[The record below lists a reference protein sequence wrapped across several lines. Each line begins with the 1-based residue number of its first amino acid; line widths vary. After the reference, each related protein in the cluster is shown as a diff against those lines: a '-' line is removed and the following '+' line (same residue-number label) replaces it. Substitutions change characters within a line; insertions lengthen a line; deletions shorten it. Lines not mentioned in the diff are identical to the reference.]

1 MSALVLARDEKDP
14 RRVNTA
20 INELAKGRSNAVGT
34 VTLAP
39 GAASTTVPA
48 KNCGAGSVVL
58 LSPLTAHAAAEIGN
72 GTIFVSAVAN
82 GAFTLA
88 HANNAQNDRTF
99 GFVCLG

>member
-34 VTLAP
+34 VTLATS
-39 GAASTTVPA
+39 AASTTVTA

-58 LSPLTAHAAAEIGN
+58 LSALTAHAAAELGN
-72 GTIFVSAVAN
+72 GTIWVSAVAN

-99 GFVCLG
+99 GYVCLG

>member
-34 VTLAP
+34 VTLAV

-58 LSPLTAHAAAEIGN
+58 LSPLTAHAAAELAA
-72 GTIFVSAVAN
+72 GTLYVGAVAN
-82 GAFTLA
+82 GAFTLT
-88 HANNAQNDRTF
+88 HANNAQTDRTF
-99 GFVCLG
+99 GFVTMG